1 MVVSQDNI
9 EIIDK
14 IQSEKIIAVISI
26 DDHHKAKD
34 LLHCLYESQIRNFEI
49 TLRSKESRKSAKI
62 FSSENLDINLG
73 IGTVLTTDDINFVTD
88 IGADFALAPGT
99 NKTVIDEANRLNLPF
114 FPGVCSPS
122 DIEKANELGCSVLKF
137 FPAEPCGGIN
147 YFKSMIS
154 PYTHLG
160 LKFISLGGINLD
172 NISNYIENQH
182 FIGVG
187 GSWIA
192 EKKLIENSD
201 WNEISKRAKDTL
213 DLIKS

>member
-1 MVVSQDNI
+1 MILESKTY
-9 EIIDK
+9 EI
-14 IQSEKIIAVISI
+14 A
-26 DDHHKAKD
+26 
-34 LLHCLYESQIRNFEI
+34 
-49 TLRSKESRKSAKI
+49 LRTNKSRKSADIILKKG
-62 FSSENLDINLG
+62 LDINLG
-73 IGTVLTTDDINFVTD
+73 LGTVLTIDDVNFAAD
-88 IGADFALAPGT
+88 IGANFALAPGT

-114 FPGVCSPS
+114 FPGVCTPS

-160 LKFISLGGINLD
+160 LRFISLGGINLD

>member
-1 MVVSQDNI
+1 M
-9 EIIDK
+9 
-14 IQSEKIIAVISI
+14 
-26 DDHHKAKD
+26 
-34 LLHCLYESQIRNFEI
+34 
-49 TLRSKESRKSAKI
+49 
-62 FSSENLDINLG
+62 
-73 IGTVLTTDDINFVTD
+73 
-88 IGADFALAPGT
+88 
-99 NKTVIDEANRLNLPF
+99 PF
-114 FPGVCSPS
+114 FPGICTPS

-172 NISNYIENQH
+172 NIYNYTESQH

-192 EKKLIENSD
+192 EKKLIENND

>member
-1 MVVSQDNI
+1 MSNVSS
-9 EIIDK
+9 EIINS
-14 IQSEKIIAVISI
+14 IQLSKIIVVLVIEDDSKASDLI
-26 DDHHKAKD
+26 D
-34 LLHCLYESQIRNFEI
+34 CLYDSGIKNYEI
-49 TLRSKESRKSAKI
+49 ALRTNNSRKSADIISKKG
-62 FSSENLDINLG
+62 LDINLG
-73 IGTVLTTDDINFVTD
+73 IGTVLTIDDVNFAAD
-88 IGADFALAPGT
+88 IGANFALAPGT
-99 NKTVIDEANRLNLPF
+99 NKTVIDKANRLNLPF
-114 FPGVCSPS
+114 FPGVCTPS

-172 NISNYIENQH
+172 NIYNYIENQH

>member
-1 MVVSQDNI
+1 M
-9 EIIDK
+9 
-14 IQSEKIIAVISI
+14 
-26 DDHHKAKD
+26 
-34 LLHCLYESQIRNFEI
+34 
-49 TLRSKESRKSAKI
+49 
-62 FSSENLDINLG
+62 
-73 IGTVLTTDDINFVTD
+73 
-88 IGADFALAPGT
+88 
-99 NKTVIDEANRLNLPF
+99 PF
-114 FPGVCSPS
+114 FPGVCTPS

-160 LKFISLGGINLD
+160 LRFISLGGINLD